1 MTSTYRIVLI
11 PEDDGGF
18 SVSVPA
24 LPGCYT
30 QGETREEAIEMARE
44 AIELHLEALRDDG
57 ESAPDDRVE
66 VITVEVEVPAA

>member
-1 MTSTYRIVLI
+1 LEYRIVLI

-30 QGETREEAIEMARE
+30 QGDTREEAIEMAKG

-66 VITVEVEVPAA
+66 VMTVEVEVPAA

>member
-1 MTSTYRIVLI
+1 MATYRIVLI

-18 SVSVPA
+18 SVTVPA
-24 LPGCYT
+24 LPGCFT
-30 QGETREEAIEMARE
+30 QGDTREEAVAMAKE

-66 VITVEVEVPAA
+66 VVTVEVQVPAA